1 MTLEPEWMNYWVR
14 KVQWLVLESSQGEV
28 YLQAMA
34 KRGCTKRVQRK
45 YKQILSLLY
54 LNSVTFLL
62 GSGTTFIILLLL
74 FFLLGSTG
82 GGVTGDFLY

>member
-14 KVQWLVLESSQGEV
+14 KAQWLVLESSQGAV

-34 KRGCTKRVQRK
+34 KRGCTKCVQRK

-82 GGVTGDFLY
+82 VG